1 MLSREFLTERGY
13 CCGHGCLM
21 CPYEPKHTEGVTK
34 LMVNKDILIVSALE
48 IETQG
53 QLEDYRVLH
62 TGVGKVNA
70 TLELTKVLQKAH
82 LYYLPP
88 MPKLVINY
96 GTAGSRKYKKG
107 ELVDCTKFVQ
117 RDMDVTGLGFLKGQ
131 TPFENDIPIILDY
144 DHVKFNPIGRKASCG
159 SGDSFVEDKTNYY
172 GEVVDMEAYA
182 LAKVCHHYDIPF
194 ISFKYITDGADGD
207 ANNDWEEN
215 VSKGIIE
222 FKKKVL
228 DKLPDSSY
236 FNRNTKDKL

>member
-1 MLSREFLTERGY
+1 M
-13 CCGHGCLM
+13 
-21 CPYEPKHTEGVTK
+21 
-34 LMVNKDILIVSALE
+34 NKNILIVSALE

-82 LYYLPP
+82 LHYLPP

-96 GTAGSRKYKKG
+96 GTAGSRKYQQG

-117 RDMDVTGLGFLKGQ
+117 RDMDVTGLGFIKYQ
-131 TPFENDIPIILDY
+131 TPFEKNIPIQLDY
-144 DHVKFNPIGRKASCG
+144 DHVDFNPIGKKALCG
-159 SGDSFVEDKTNYY
+159 SGDSFVQEETIGD
-172 GEVVDMEAYA
+172 VVDMEAYA
-182 LAKVCHHYDIPF
+182 LAKVCKLYDVPF

-207 ANNDWEEN
+207 AGIDWEEN
-215 VSKGIIE
+215 VGKGIMK

-228 DKLPDSSY
+228 DKLENNS
-236 FNRNTKDKL
+236 